1 MTTLKTK
8 EELNLEKKPYSLSML
23 VGAAFLMATSAIG
36 PGFLTQT
43 AVFTQKYLA
52 SFSAI
57 ILITIIVDII
67 VQINIWRIIV
77 AAGKR
82 GQEIANDVLPGLGY
96 FISLIVMIGGIAFN
110 IGNIAG
116 TGMGLNTLFGIDARV
131 GAAIS
136 GIICILIFLS
146 KEIGNAM
153 DRFAQILGVLMILL
167 AVYVAA
173 AAHPPLAQA
182 AVQTFAPSKF
192 EFLPMITLIGGSV
205 GGYITF
211 AGGHRLIEGN
221 MKGGAA
227 VGEATKSATLGIL
240 VAGIMRYALFFGA
253 LGIALKGIK
262 FDPVNPAATPFL
274 NVAGTVGYKIFG
286 LVLWSAA
293 ATSVVGCSF
302 TSLSFIKTFFKPVEE
317 HFSKFII
324 GFIVF
329 CTLFFILVGKPV
341 TLLILAGAINGLI
354 LPLTLGSMLLACRNK
369 KIVGDYHHPTLLI
382 VLGILVFILTLYG
395 GISSLSGINQLFK

>member
-1 MTTLKTK
+1 M
-8 EELNLEKKPYSLSML
+8 EKSRYSLSML

-52 SFSAI
+52 SFSAV
-57 ILITIIVDII
+57 ILVTIIIDII
-67 VQINIWRIIV
+67 VQVNVWRIIV

-82 GQEIANDVLPGLGY
+82 GQEIANEVFPGLGY
-96 FISLIVMIGGIAFN
+96 FVSALILIGGIAFN

-116 TGMGLNTLFGIDARV
+116 TGMSLNTIFGIDARL

-136 GIICILIFLS
+136 AIICILIFTS

-153 DRFAQILGVLMILL
+153 DRFAQILGVFMVLL
-167 AVYVAA
+167 AIYVAFA
-173 AAHPPLAQA
+173 AKPPLGEV
-182 AVQTFAPSKF
+182 AVRTFVPSKF
-192 EFLPMITLIGGSV
+192 EFLPMITLVGGTV

-211 AGGHRLIEGN
+211 AGGHRLIEGK
-221 MKGGAA
+221 MKGIEA
-227 VGEATKSATLGIL
+227 VREATKSAVLGII
-240 VAGIMRYALFFGA
+240 VAGIMRYALF
-253 LGIALKGIK
+253 LGNLGVAVKGIE

-274 NVAGTVGYKIFG
+274 TVAGVVGYKMFG

-302 TSLSFIKTFFKPVEE
+302 TTLSFIKTYFKQVEE

-341 TLLILAGAINGLI
+341 TLLIFAGAINGLI
-354 LPLTLGSMLLACRNK
+354 LPITLGSMLLACRNPR
-369 KIVGDYHHPTLLI
+369 IVGDYKHPAILI
-382 VLGILVFILTLYG
+382 VLGVLVFILEVYG
-395 GISSLSGINQLFK
+395 GIRSLADIKQLFK

>member
-1 MTTLKTK
+1 M
-8 EELNLEKKPYSLSML
+8 EKRPYSLSML

-43 AVFTQKYLA
+43 AVFTQQYLA

-57 ILITIIVDII
+57 ILVTIIVDII
-67 VQINIWRIIV
+67 VQVNVWRIIV

-82 GQEIANDVLPGLGY
+82 GQEIANEVLPGLGY
-96 FISLIVMIGGIAFN
+96 FVSLIVVIGGIAFN

-116 TGMGLNTLFGIDARV
+116 TGMSLNTIFGIDARW
-131 GAAIS
+131 GAVISAIM
-136 GIICILIFLS
+136 CILIFTS

-153 DRFAQILGVLMILL
+153 DRFAQILGIFMVLL
-167 AVYVAA
+167 AAYVSVAA
-173 AAHPPLAQA
+173 NPPIGEV
-182 AVQTFAPSKF
+182 AVRTFAPTQF
-192 EFLPMITLIGGSV
+192 DFLPMITLIGGTV

-221 MKGGAA
+221 MKGIKA
-227 VGEATKSATLGIL
+227 VSEATKSAVLGIV
-240 VAGIMRYALFFGA
+240 VAGIMRYALFLA
-253 LGIALKGIK
+253 NLGVAVKGIK
-262 FDPVNPAATPFL
+262 FDAVNPAATPFL
-274 NVAGTVGYKIFG
+274 TVAGIAGYKMFG

-302 TSLSFIKTFFKPVEE
+302 TTLSFIKTYFKPVEE

-329 CTLFFILVGKPV
+329 CTLFFILIGKPV
-341 TLLILAGAINGLI
+341 TLLIFAGAINGLI
-354 LPLTLGSMLLACRNK
+354 LPITLGCMLLACRNK
-369 KIVGDYHHPTLLI
+369 KIVGEYRHPTILI
-382 VLGILVFILTLYG
+382 VLGILVFILEVYG
-395 GISSLSGINQLFK
+395 GINALSGIKELFK